1 MMREKN
7 IDGFCKFIW
16 KHFQIFLQKTILTG
30 SFFLKNELLNHA
42 GAAAFFFLLSVTPV
56 FLLILISFDR
66 YLISFPD
73 VSVSFF
79 AFLKSINENLDKDLL
94 VKIGLLNVNTTAIGI
109 FSLINLLWAGRSI
122 LTSIQRGLGIIFS
135 AEKIRTPL
143 VMNIFSFIILF
154 FLLLLSVMA
163 TFISMGLNFF
173 QTFAADSLIV
183 QTFFQTLVP
192 VIRRFVPFLITFIV
206 IFLSYR
212 FIPPQ
217 RPKTVSSLTGALWC
231 ALPPQRPK
239 TVSSLTG
246 ALWCALSI
254 ILLHM
259 LLSKFFNVAQ
269 YNVIYGVL
277 GSLILMVIWIYI
289 SFVLF
294 FFFAEYTL
302 VSDKIDILLLERLY
316 LFKLNQ
322 DIKEKKIEKFLF
334 SHPKRL
340 FEKYARRYQPGEIL
354 FREGDEST
362 DIYFI
367 YRGSIGIRRKFN
379 ENEKNI
385 ATLKEGEVFG
395 EMSYLLNENRSA
407 TAVAEIESI
416 LLVIIPAI
424 FEELLQAN
432 NTFSRNLIQLLSN
445 RLRNTHLP
453 KTP

>member
-1 MMREKN
+1 MMREKD
-7 IDGFCKFIW
+7 IDGFFKFIL
-16 KHFQIFLQKTILTG
+16 KHFQLFLQKTIL
-30 SFFLKNELLNHA
+30 SVNFFLKNELLNHA

-56 FLLILISFDR
+56 FLLLLISFDR

-73 VSVSFF
+73 VSVNFF

-94 VKIGLLNVNTTAIGI
+94 VRIGLLNVKTTAIGI

-143 VMNIFSFIILF
+143 AMNIFSFIILF

-173 QTFAADSLIV
+173 QTFAADSFIV
-183 QTFFQTLVP
+183 HALFQTLVP
-192 VIRRFVPFLITFIV
+192 VIRRFVPLLVTFIV

-217 RPKTVSSLTGALWC
+217 RPKTVSSLIGALWC
-231 ALPPQRPK
+231 
-239 TVSSLTG
+239 S
-246 ALWCALSI
+246 LSI

-316 LFKLNQ
+316 IFKLNQ

-354 FREGDEST
+354 FRENDEST

-367 YRGSIGIRRKFN
+367 YLGSIDIRRKFN
-379 ENEKNI
+379 ENEKKI

-407 TAVAEIESI
+407 TAVAETESKLI
-416 LLVIIPAI
+416 VITPDI

>member
-1 MMREKN
+1 MMREKD
-7 IDGFCKFIW
+7 IDGFFKFIW
-16 KHFQIFLQKTILTG
+16 KHFQVFLQKTIL
-30 SFFLKNELLNHA
+30 SVNFFLKNELLNHA

-73 VSVSFF
+73 VSVNFF

-94 VKIGLLNVNTTAIGI
+94 VRIGLLNVNTTAIGI

-143 VMNIFSFIILF
+143 AMNIFSFIILF
-154 FLLLLSVMA
+154 LLLLLSVIA

-173 QTFAADSLIV
+173 QTFAADSFIIHTL
-183 QTFFQTLVP
+183 FQTLVP
-192 VIRRFVPFLITFIV
+192 VIRRFVPLLVTFIV

-212 FIPPQ
+212 FIPLQ
-217 RPKTVSSLTGALWC
+217 RPKTVSSLIGALWC
-231 ALPPQRPK
+231 
-239 TVSSLTG
+239 S
-246 ALWCALSI
+246 LSI

-316 LFKLNQ
+316 IFKLNQ

-340 FEKYARRYQPGEIL
+340 FEKFARRYQPGDIL
-354 FREGDEST
+354 FRENDEST

-367 YRGSIGIRRKFN
+367 YLGSIDIRRNLN

-407 TAVAEIESI
+407 TAVAETESMLI
-416 LLVIIPAI
+416 VITPAI

-445 RLRNTHLP
+445 RLRNTHFP

>member
-1 MMREKN
+1 
-7 IDGFCKFIW
+7 
-16 KHFQIFLQKTILTG
+16 
-30 SFFLKNELLNHA
+30 
-42 GAAAFFFLLSVTPV
+42 
-56 FLLILISFDR
+56 LILISFDR

-73 VSVSFF
+73 VSVNFF

-94 VKIGLLNVNTTAIGI
+94 VRIGLLNVNTTAIGI

-143 VMNIFSFIILF
+143 ATNIFSFIILF
-154 FLLLLSVMA
+154 FLLLLSVIA

-173 QTFAADSLIV
+173 QTFAADSFIIHAL
-183 QTFFQTLVP
+183 FQTLVP
-192 VIRRFVPFLITFIV
+192 VIRRFVPLLVTFIV

-217 RPKTVSSLTGALWC
+217 RPKTVSSLIGALWC
-231 ALPPQRPK
+231 
-239 TVSSLTG
+239 S
-246 ALWCALSI
+246 LSI

-316 LFKLNQ
+316 IFKLNQ

-340 FEKYARRYQPGEIL
+340 FEKFASHPKRLFEKFARRYQPGDIL
-354 FREGDEST
+354 FRENDEST

-367 YRGSIGIRRKFN
+367 YLGSIDIRRKFN
-379 ENEKNI
+379 ENEKKI

-407 TAVAEIESI
+407 TAVAETESMLI
-416 LLVIIPAI
+416 VITPAI

-445 RLRNTHLP
+445 RLRNTHFP

>member
-1 MMREKN
+1 M
-7 IDGFCKFIW
+7 
-16 KHFQIFLQKTILTG
+16 
-30 SFFLKNELLNHA
+30 
-42 GAAAFFFLLSVTPV
+42 
-56 FLLILISFDR
+56 ILISFDR

-94 VKIGLLNVNTTAIGI
+94 VRIGLLNVNTTAIVI
-109 FSLINLLWAGRSI
+109 FSLINLLWAGRAI

-143 VMNIFSFIILF
+143 AMNIFSFIILSL
-154 FLLLLSVMA
+154 LLLLSVMA

-173 QTFAADSLIV
+173 QTFAIDSFIV
-183 QTFFQTLVP
+183 QAFFQTLVP
-192 VIRRFVPFLITFIV
+192 VIRRFVPLLVTFIV

-217 RPKTVSSLTGALWC
+217 RPKTVSSLI
-231 ALPPQRPK
+231 
-239 TVSSLTG
+239 G

-259 LLSKFFNVAQ
+259 LLSKFFNVEQ

-277 GSLILMVIWIYI
+277 GSLILMVIWIYL
-289 SFVLF
+289 SFALF

-316 LFKLNQ
+316 IFKLNQ

-340 FEKYARRYQPGEIL
+340 FEKFARRYQPGDIL
-354 FREGDEST
+354 FRENDEST

-367 YRGSIGIRRKFN
+367 YLGSIDIRRKFN
-379 ENEKNI
+379 
-385 ATLKEGEVFG
+385 
-395 EMSYLLNENRSA
+395 
-407 TAVAEIESI
+407 
-416 LLVIIPAI
+416 
-424 FEELLQAN
+424 
-432 NTFSRNLIQLLSN
+432 
-445 RLRNTHLP
+445 
-453 KTP
+453 